1 MDSSLKDQI
10 DYYVE
15 FKEWYYKILKDFGF
29 SYQKDS
35 EACRYLSS
43 LLNEKGIKWNLEEI
57 LYSFNE
63 ALEEK
68 EMILIYGCGPSLEE
82 TVHKLY
88 ENFGKNL
95 FKSTFNLAAD
105 GASILL
111 REKGIPIDSIFTD
124 LDGITENEFSFTK
137 FIIIHAHGDNRDKLV
152 SFKDY
157 IINFP
162 NVIGTTQVKSMG
174 NVINP
179 GGFTDGDRII
189 FFLRSLLKSY
199 HRLFLIGM
207 DFNNIIG
214 RYSKPNM
221 SKDEMGS
228 TNKVKKLNYAAKLI
242 KWVGKRISNQ
252 IYFVNSKPIENNFK
266 SVSIKQ
272 FKEFLH

>member
-1 MDSSLKDQI
+1 
-10 DYYVE
+10 
-15 FKEWYYKILKDFGF
+15 
-29 SYQKDS
+29 
-35 EACRYLSS
+35 
-43 LLNEKGIKWNLEEI
+43 
-57 LYSFNE
+57 
-63 ALEEK
+63 
-68 EMILIYGCGPSLEE
+68 
-82 TVHKLY
+82 
-88 ENFGKNL
+88 
-95 FKSTFNLAAD
+95 
-105 GASILL
+105 
-111 REKGIPIDSIFTD
+111 
-124 LDGITENEFSFTK
+124 
-137 FIIIHAHGDNRDKLV
+137 
-152 SFKDY
+152 
-157 IINFP
+157 
-162 NVIGTTQVKSMG
+162 MG

-242 KWVGKRISNQ
+242 KWVDKRISNQ